1 MENKTLLYIEDN
13 PHNRRIVRKILGTKG
28 FTVVEVEDGLVG
40 LETIR
45 ITKPPLVL
53 MDIALPSMDGMEIVK
68 RVKAE
73 ESLRHIPVIAL
84 TASAMRGDRERF
96 LAAGCD
102 DYLSKPVKA
111 RELIEMV
118 ESYYPLFVEPEPVIE
133 EPALVS
139 EFDAWVN
146 VYRNVPP
153 AWNTE

>member
-28 FTVVEVEDGLVG
+28 YTVIEVEDGFVG

-45 ITKPPLVL
+45 KTRPPLVL
-53 MDIALPSMDGMEIVK
+53 LDIALPSMDGMEIVK
-68 RVKAE
+68 HVKAD
-73 ESLRHIPVIAL
+73 ESIRHIPVIAL

-111 RELIEMV
+111 RELIEMI
-118 ESYYPLFVEPEPVIE
+118 ENYFPLFVEPEPVE
-133 EPALVS
+133 EAPALVS
-139 EFDAWVN
+139 EFDAWLN
-146 VYRNVPP
+146 VYRNDPP
-153 AWNTE
+153 AWNHE